1 MSAKKSLAVTLR
13 PLESRT
19 DLQAVVLIGQ
29 TAFDYPWTEDEYREK
44 LRPWRC
50 PAVVAELDGKVV
62 AWLIAER
69 GRDTFELW
77 SMAVNEQALRAG
89 VGRQLLEWLKQS
101 AAEAGAAT
109 IVLKVRERNLAGQKF
124 FAACGFKA
132 GKVLRN
138 FYPQKEDAFV
148 MECAV
153 PGVERRAASPGTGP
167 RIVRIDD
174 DGFID

>member
-1 MSAKKSLAVTLR
+1 MSAKQTIAVTLR

-19 DLQAVVLIGQ
+19 DLQPVVVIGQ
-29 TAFDYPWTEDEYREK
+29 TAFDYPWTEDEYRDQ

-50 PAVVAELDGKVV
+50 PAVVAEMDGKVV

-69 GRDTFELW
+69 GRDSFELW
-77 SMAVNEQALRAG
+77 SMAVSEKVLRAG
-89 VGRQLLEWLKQS
+89 IGRQLVEWLKQS

-109 IVLKVRERNLAGQKF
+109 IVLKVRERNLSAQKF

-132 GKVLRN
+132 VKVLRN

-153 PGVERRAASPGTGP
+153 PGVEQSAMSSGNRP